1 MIATRRTSV
10 STTISMNE
18 KKILEEI
25 AQEWGLKPGTILRRL
40 VLHLL
45 QGKITLLE
53 ILKKPSVQEIDSINS
68 SDEER
73 NFFPIRSA
81 LSQTKKEALL
91 TISKEWDFTVSAILR
106 RLIRALTSGD
116 IPKNS
121 LW

>member
-25 AQEWGLKPGTILRRL
+25 AQEWGLKPRMVLRRL

-53 ILKKPSVQEIDSINS
+53 ILKKPSVQEIDL

-81 LSQTKKEALL
+81 LSQTEKEALL